1 MNQETKTEIFLTYWL
16 ENVMRDAIRKTS
28 YAAYRGYIY
37 NHINPAIGEETL
49 QCINPQIIQMLIK
62 TLSLRKLAN
71 RTIRSIMAVL
81 KNAFDCAVEYEY
93 IDKNPCRKMK
103 LPKFNGNGE
112 LIKIFTPEEIKKIE
126 SSAMYGYDD
135 RYLGVFISLYTGLR
149 IGEICALKYI
159 DIDLDNSRLTISRFL
174 KRVLNYTDGHKKSSV
189 VEEEPKTAKSNR
201 TIPIPQ
207 ILCDLL
213 KKRQLVTNSKYI
225 ISMVSGKYC
234 EPRTFQFIYE
244 RMLEEADVTYRNFHC
259 CRHTFVTRCLELGG
273 DIKTISELVGHSGV
287 SVTLSVYA
295 HSQMETKERLI
306 NKLNGTIF
314 NLNNEDNEKN

>member
-1 MNQETKTEIFLTYWL
+1 
-16 ENVMRDAIRKTS
+16 
-28 YAAYRGYIY
+28 
-37 NHINPAIGEETL
+37 
-49 QCINPQIIQMLIK
+49 
-62 TLSLRKLAN
+62 
-71 RTIRSIMAVL
+71 
-81 KNAFDCAVEYEY
+81 
-93 IDKNPCRKMK
+93 MK

-159 DIDLDNSRLTISRFL
+159 DIDLDNSRLTISRSL

-207 ILCDLL
+207 ILCDLF

-259 CRHTFVTRCLELGG
+259 CRHTFVTR
-273 DIKTISELVGHSGV
+273 
-287 SVTLSVYA
+287 
-295 HSQMETKERLI
+295 
-306 NKLNGTIF
+306 
-314 NLNNEDNEKN
+314 